1 MSMQDRVR
9 LRAEQCREIALRF
22 RRMAE
27 IEPLASL
34 RRHLLRLAEQHDDLA
49 ARSES
54 AQPVEQRSPRAALT

>member
-34 RRHLLRLAEQHDDLA
+34 RRHLPERVRAT
-49 ARSES
+49 
-54 AQPVEQRSPRAALT
+54 SPAKEKAAALRCRL